1 MLFSII
7 DKTLNGRVMIL
18 NIPIML
24 TYLRIA
30 AIPLLVTLHYLDY
43 PFTTAFVFGMAGF
56 TDWADGYLAR
66 RWGQESRFGAFLD
79 PVADKLMV
87 AVALMLAVQAQDNQ
101 WVTIAAAIII
111 CRELVISALREWMA
125 EVGQRSK
132 VAVAYIGKL
141 KTAAQMMSL
150 MCLLYDK
157 PLFGLPMHEI
167 GLTLLAIATV
177 LTVWSMVQYLMDAF
191 RPTE

>member
-1 MLFSII
+1 
-7 DKTLNGRVMIL
+7 MIL
-18 NIPIML
+18 NIPIFL

-30 AIPLLVTLHYLDY
+30 AIPVMVALFYWDY
-43 PFTTAFVFGMAGF
+43 PFTTAVIFGLAGL

-79 PVADKLMV
+79 PVADKLIV
-87 AVALMLAVQAQDNQ
+87 AVALILIVESQANA

-111 CRELVISALREWMA
+111 CRELTVSALREWMA

-141 KTAAQMMSL
+141 KTAAQITSL
-150 MCLLYDK
+150 ICLLYDK
-157 PLFGLPMHEI
+157 TLWGIPFHELGLFF
-167 GLTLLAIATV
+167 LAIATV
-177 LTVWSMVQYLMDAF
+177 LTVWSMIQYLSDAF
-191 RPTE
+191 RPADNEK